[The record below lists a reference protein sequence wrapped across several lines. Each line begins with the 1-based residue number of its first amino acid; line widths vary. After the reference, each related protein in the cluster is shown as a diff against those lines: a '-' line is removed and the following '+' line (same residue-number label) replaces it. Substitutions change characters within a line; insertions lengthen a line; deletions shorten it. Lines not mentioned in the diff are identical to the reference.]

1 MKLKEKREDVYDKI
15 VAKEQILDGRSA
27 ENKVKILESRLQ
39 DKEKQF
45 KMKEEGLL
53 KREQML
59 QEQIN
64 LLQSKLDNVNAT

>member
-1 MKLKEKREDVYDKI
+1 M
-15 VAKEQILDGRSA
+15 
-27 ENKVKILESRLQ
+27 LELRLQ

>member
-1 MKLKEKREDVYDKI
+1 MKLREIREDVYDKI
-15 VAKEQILDGRSA
+15 VAKEKILDGRTA
-27 ENKVKILESRLQ
+27 KIKVKMLELRLQ